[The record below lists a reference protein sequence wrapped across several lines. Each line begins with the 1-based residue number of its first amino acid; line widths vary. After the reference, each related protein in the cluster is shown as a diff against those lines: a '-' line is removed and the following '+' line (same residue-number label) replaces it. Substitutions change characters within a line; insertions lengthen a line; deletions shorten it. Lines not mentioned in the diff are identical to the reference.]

1 MDIEGTHLNVIK
13 ALYDKPTVNINV
25 DGEKL
30 KTFPL
35 REATRPGCPLL
46 PLLFNIVMEV
56 IATARRN
63 KRNLDW
69 KREVRL
75 SLFVDDAILYVENPK
90 DATRNLLELINIV
103 KSYNNDEKSER
114 EIKEAIPFT
123 IATKIIKYLGI
134 NLPKEAKGLYIE
146 NYKTPMKEIKEDTNR

>member
-13 ALYDKPTVNINV
+13 ALYDKPTVNMNV

-35 REATRPGCPLL
+35 KAATRPGCPLL

-63 KRNLDW
+63 KINLDW

-75 SLFVDDAILYVENPK
+75 SLLVDDIILYVENPK

-114 EIKEAIPFT
+114 EIKEAVPFT
-123 IATKIIKYLGI
+123 IATIIIIYLGV
-134 NLPKEAKGLYIE
+134 NLPKEIKDLYAE
-146 NYKTPMKEIKEDTNR
+146 Y

>member
-13 ALYDKPTVNINV
+13 ALYDKPTVNMNI

-35 REATRPGCPLL
+35 KAATRPGCPLL

-63 KRNLDW
+63 KINLDW

-75 SLFVDDAILYVENPK
+75 SLLVDDIILYVENPK

-114 EIKEAIPFT
+114 EIKEAVPFT
-123 IATKIIKYLGI
+123 IATIIIIYLGV
-134 NLPKEAKGLYIE
+134 NLPKEIKDLYAE
-146 NYKTPMKEIKEDTNR
+146 Y

>member
-13 ALYDKPTVNINV
+13 ALYDKPTVNINI
-25 DGEKL
+25 DGKKL

-75 SLFVDDAILYVENPK
+75 SLFVDDIILYVENPK

-123 IATKIIKYLGI
+123 IATKIIKYLGV
-134 NLPKEAKGLYIE
+134 NLPKEIKDLYAE
-146 NYKTPMKEIKEDTNR
+146 YYKTLM

>member
-13 ALYDKPTVNINV
+13 ALYDKPTVNMNV

-35 REATRPGCPLL
+35 KAATRPGCQLL

-63 KRNLDW
+63 KINLDW

-75 SLFVDDAILYVENPK
+75 SLLVDDIILYVENPK

-114 EIKEAIPFT
+114 EIKEAVPFT
-123 IATKIIKYLGI
+123 IATIIIIYLGV
-134 NLPKEAKGLYIE
+134 NLPKEIKDLYAE
-146 NYKTPMKEIKEDTNR
+146 Y

>member
-13 ALYDKPTVNINV
+13 ALYDKPTVNMNV

-35 REATRPGCPLL
+35 KAATRPGCPLL

-63 KRNLDW
+63 KINLDW

-75 SLFVDDAILYVENPK
+75 SQLVDDIILYVENPK

-114 EIKEAIPFT
+114 EIKEAVPFT
-123 IATKIIKYLGI
+123 IATIIIIYLGV
-134 NLPKEAKGLYIE
+134 NLPKEIKDLYAE
-146 NYKTPMKEIKEDTNR
+146 Y

>member
-75 SLFVDDAILYVENPK
+75 SLFVDDVILYVENPK

-123 IATKIIKYLGI
+123 IATKIIKYLGV
-134 NLPKEAKGLYIE
+134 NLPKEIKDLYAE
-146 NYKTPMKEIKEDTNR
+146 YYKTLM